1 MCNPQHSCPQGI
13 KTTAHVDPHNNAF
26 VQIAGVKRFTLS
38 PPSDYRHFEVFP
50 TTHPHSRQAQVHY
63 DAPSE
68 SFSSAVRAVTV
79 DLQPG
84 ELLWLPAYWVHAV
97 EALTP
102 TVSVSVVAPTPETA
116 LFENIQGGG
125 LT

>member
-1 MCNPQHSCPQGI
+1 MSRIATNLVRS
-13 KTTAHVDPHNNAF
+13 KKLAF
-26 VQIAGVKRFTLS
+26 F
-38 PPSDYRHFEVFP
+38 D
-50 TTHPHSRQAQVHY
+50 QVHY

-68 SFSSAVRAVTV
+68 SFSSAVRVVTV